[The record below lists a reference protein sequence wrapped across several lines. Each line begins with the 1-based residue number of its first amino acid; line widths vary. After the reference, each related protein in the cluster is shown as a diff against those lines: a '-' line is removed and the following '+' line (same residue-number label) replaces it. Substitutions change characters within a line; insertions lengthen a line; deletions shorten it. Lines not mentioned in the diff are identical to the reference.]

1 VITSDFKNPCR
12 HLRARAPDEWQRFVV
27 MFDEYTFTALNAV
40 LDADASNILEA
51 KGFAQACK
59 ALAETFHNLD
69 AQEKR
74 NG

>member
-1 VITSDFKNPCR
+1 
-12 HLRARAPDEWQRFVV
+12 